1 MSHLPSEPHFWSSI
15 PQNIA
20 KFPVQILATFLTVF
34 AVNRIWVT
42 VQKLQAVNHL
52 PGPRP
57 PFSPLGLPGV
67 LFPTSWWN
75 TSQDVHWARRSK
87 LYTSNES
94 VSIVPFLIGE
104 PLIWTSNLNVAR
116 QIASGGNRTGF
127 FKPRWSARA
136 LLLWGMNLFAAE
148 GDTWRK
154 HRRVMGP
161 AFNNELY
168 RLVWTQ
174 TMKTYRDMVTSEKWE
189 GKASVSVPVIQEL
202 TFKLALLVLGT
213 CAFGFS
219 FRWDEPPRTSSG
231 NLSIQETIRTVADSY
246 MLRVFAPK
254 WVLRIP
260 LKIIQQ
266 SNAAYEAMAL
276 FMKEQVGVRKQ
287 EIQENTR
294 KDAFSLLV
302 KANEQEES
310 KYQLSDDELI
320 GNVYIMLFAGHE
332 TTAHT
337 LAATLGFLA
346 LNQDVQDE
354 VFEQIKE
361 VVGYG
366 RDPEIEDYHNLNK
379 VLAAFFEALRLFPS
393 GHLMIREASEDTVLQ
408 IPNPRGQEGT
418 MPFMIPKGQVVV
430 VDMVGVQYNPRYYD
444 DPASYKPSRWHG
456 INNDSEDFTAFS
468 VGPRACIGRKFATT
482 EAVCFLSMLLRDW
495 KVIPKLNVGETEED
509 WRARVLDAK
518 LVLTLGVRDVPL
530 IFVPR
535 KSVSLQS
542 YDL

>member
-1 MSHLPSEPHFWSSI
+1 MNPRFPSMSSRSLSEESQTGTTNLS
-15 PQNIA
+15 A
-20 KFPVQILATFLTVF
+20 LLAAFLTVF
-34 AVNRIWVT
+34 IVSRLWSTAH
-42 VQKLQAVNHL
+42 KLRAVNHF
-52 PGPRP
+52 PGLRP

-87 LYTSNES
+87 LYADNET
-94 VSIVPFLIGE
+94 VSIVPFLIGQ
-104 PLIWTSNLNVAR
+104 PMIWTSNLNVAR
-116 QIASGGNRTGF
+116 QIASGGNRTPF
-127 FKPRWSARA
+127 FKPSWSATA

-148 GDTWRK
+148 GDVWRK

-168 RLVWTQ
+168 RLVWSQ
-174 TMKTYRDMVTSEKWE
+174 TMKTYRDLVTSEKW
-189 GKASVSVPVIQEL
+189 QEKGSISAPAVQEF

-231 NLSIQETIRTVADSY
+231 NLSIQEALRTVADTY
-246 MLRVFAPK
+246 MLRGFAPK
-254 WVLRIP
+254 WVLKLPFR
-260 LKIIQQ
+260 KIRQ
-266 SNAAYEAMAL
+266 SNAAHAAMAR
-276 FMKEQVGVRKQ
+276 FMRDQVVIRKT
-287 EIQENTR
+287 EIQDNTR

-302 KANEQEES
+302 KANEQEEP
-310 KYQLSDDELI
+310 KYKLSDDELI

-346 LNQDVQDE
+346 INQDVQDE
-354 VFEQIKE
+354 VFEQVNE
-361 VVGYG
+361 VVGYN
-366 RDPEIEDYHNLNK
+366 RDPEFEDYHNLNK

-393 GHLMIREASEDTVLQ
+393 GHLMIREAGEDTVLQ

-418 MPFMIPKGQVVV
+418 SPFTVPKGQVVV

-444 DPASYKPSRWHG
+444 DPTSYKPSRWHG
-456 INNDSEDFTAFS
+456 IGNDSEDFTAFS

-495 KVIPKLNVGETEED
+495 KVTPNLNAGESKEE
-509 WRARVLDAK
+509 WKSRVLDAK
-518 LVLTLGVRDVPL
+518 LVITLGVRDVPL

-535 KSVSLQS
+535 K
-542 YDL
+542 

>member
-1 MSHLPSEPHFWSSI
+1 MANSLRFFSGETQSIVNLPVLVALITIF
-15 PQNIA
+15 
-20 KFPVQILATFLTVF
+20 ILSRILT
-34 AVNRIWVT
+34 T
-42 VQKLQAVNHL
+42 VHKLRAVNHL
-52 PGPRP
+52 PGLRP

-67 LFPTSWWN
+67 LIPSSWWN
-75 TSQDVHWARRSK
+75 TSQDVHWARRFS
-87 LYTSNES
+87 LYTDNET
-94 VSIVPFLIGE
+94 VSIVPFLIGQ

-116 QIASGGNRTGF
+116 QVASGNRTVF
-127 FKPRWSARA
+127 FKPSWSARA

-148 GDTWRK
+148 GDVWRK

-168 RLVWTQ
+168 RLVWNQ
-174 TMKTYRDMVTSEKWE
+174 TMKTYRDLRISELKWE
-189 GKASVSVPVIQEL
+189 EKGTVIVPVIQEI
-202 TFKLALLVLGT
+202 TFKLALLVLGS

-219 FRWDEPPRTSSG
+219 FQWDEPPRISDGS
-231 NLSIQETIRTVADSY
+231 LSVQEAIRTVADTY

-254 WVLRIP
+254 WVLKLP
-260 LKIIQQ
+260 FKKIQQ

-276 FMKEQVGVRKQ
+276 FMKEQVIARKS
-287 EIQENTR
+287 EIQDDTR

-310 KYQLSDDELI
+310 KYKLSDGELVVISCLKI

-346 LNQDVQDE
+346 LNQDVQNE
-354 VFEQIKE
+354 VFKQIEE
-361 VVGYG
+361 VIGHS
-366 RDPEIEDYHNLNK
+366 RDPEFEDYHKLNK

-393 GHLMIREASEDTVLQ
+393 GHLMIREASEDTIIQ

-418 MPFMIPKGQVVV
+418 TPFTVPKGQVVV

-444 DPASYKPSRWHG
+444 DPTSYKPSRWHG
-456 INNDSEDFTAFS
+456 ISNDSEDFTAFS

-495 KVIPKLNVGETEED
+495 KVMPKLNPGESQEQ
-509 WRARVLDAK
+509 WRDRVLDAN

-535 KSVSLQS
+535 K
-542 YDL
+542 

>member
-1 MSHLPSEPHFWSSI
+1 MSHLPHFWSSI

-20 KFPVQILATFLTVF
+20 NFPVQILTAFLTVF

-42 VQKLQAVNHL
+42 VQKLRAVNHL

-57 PFSPLGLPGV
+57 PFSPLGIPGV

-75 TSQDVHWARRSK
+75 TSQDVHWARRSN
-87 LYTSNES
+87 LYSSNES

-168 RLVWTQ
+168 RLVWAQ
-174 TMKTYRDMVTSEKWE
+174 TMKTYRDMVISEKWE
-189 GKASVSVPVIQEL
+189 GKASVSVPVVQEL
-202 TFKLALLVLGT
+202 TFKVKSALTLLPICLDCSQLALLVLGT

-219 FRWDEPPRTSSG
+219 FRW
-231 NLSIQETIRTVADSY
+231 
-246 MLRVFAPK
+246 
-254 WVLRIP
+254 
-260 LKIIQQ
+260 IQQ

-287 EIQENTR
+287 EIQENIR
-294 KDAFSLLV
+294 RDAFSLLV

-418 MPFMIPKGQVVV
+418 IPFMITKGQVTWWTTE
-430 VDMVGVQYNPRYYD
+430 YNPRYYD

-456 INNDSEDFTAFS
+456 INSDSEDFTAFS

-495 KVIPKLNVGETEED
+495 KVIPKLNAGETEGE

-535 KSVSLQS
+535 K
-542 YDL
+542 

>member
-1 MSHLPSEPHFWSSI
+1 MTSTPHFLSGDPKSI
-15 PQNIA
+15 FNL
-20 KFPVQILATFLTVF
+20 PVLVAFLAVF
-34 AVNRIWVT
+34 IVNRIWTT
-42 VQKLQAVNHL
+42 VHKLRSVNHI

-67 LFPTSWWN
+67 LIPTSWWN
-75 TSQDVHWARRSK
+75 TSQDVHWVRRFS
-87 LYTSNES
+87 LYTNNET
-94 VSIVPFLIGE
+94 VSIVPFLIGK

-116 QIASGGNRTGF
+116 QVASGIRTGF
-127 FKPRWSARA
+127 FKPTWSARA

-148 GDTWRK
+148 GDVWRK

-168 RLVWTQ
+168 RLVWSQ
-174 TMKTYRDMVTSEKWE
+174 TLKTYHDLVISEKWE
-189 GKASVSVPVIQEL
+189 EKGTVIVPVIQEI
-202 TFKLALLVLGT
+202 TFKLALLIIGS

-219 FRWDEPPRTSSG
+219 FQWDEPPRTSDGS
-231 NLSIQETIRTVADSY
+231 LSVQEAIRTVADTY

-254 WVLRIP
+254 WVLKLP
-260 LKIIQQ
+260 FKKIQH

-276 FMKEQVGVRKQ
+276 FMKEHVIARKS
-287 EIQENTR
+287 EIQNNTR

-310 KYQLSDDELI
+310 KHKLSDDELI

-354 VFEQIKE
+354 ILEQIKE
-361 VVGYG
+361 VVGYN
-366 RDPEIEDYHNLNK
+366 RDPEFEDYHKLNK

-408 IPNPRGQEGT
+408 MPNPRGQEGT
-418 MPFMIPKGQVVV
+418 TPFIIPKGQVVV

-444 DPASYKPSRWHG
+444 DPTSYKPSRWHG
-456 INNDSEDFTAFS
+456 ISNDSEDFTAFS

-495 KVIPKLNVGETEED
+495 KVMPKLNAGESEGQ
-509 WRARVLDAK
+509 WRNRVLDAN

-530 IFVPR
+530 IFVSR
-535 KSVSLQS
+535 K
-542 YDL
+542 